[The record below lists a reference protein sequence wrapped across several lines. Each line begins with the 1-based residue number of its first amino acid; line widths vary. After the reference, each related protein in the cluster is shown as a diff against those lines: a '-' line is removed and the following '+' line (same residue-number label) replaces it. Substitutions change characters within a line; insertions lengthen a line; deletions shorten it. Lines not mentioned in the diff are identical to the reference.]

1 MIKSV
6 CLNGKSQINMAKD
19 RAWHIHKKMV
29 ANNWTKNRGRS
40 VLIMSLL
47 ALSLTLSAQSAEMS
61 IEQILEDFENH
72 RNIDKHF
79 NSTTIEELRF
89 SGVEEPKFAALNENF
104 VTDGS
109 QYGNLRVGLSCP
121 HQMTRILLQSKIK
134 N

>member
-61 IEQILEDFENH
+61 IEQILEDAKAGKGKL
-72 RNIDKHF
+72 DKKEK
-79 NSTTIEELRF
+79 SVL
-89 SGVEEPKFAALNENF
+89 V
-104 VTDGS
+104 D
-109 QYGNLRVGLSCP
+109 
-121 HQMTRILLQSKIK
+121 
-134 N
+134 